1 MSQCK
6 SVSQAHSIELLNG
19 DRGALKQKCCL
30 SSVSCDGRDAT
41 TDIGQELHRAG
52 THGSESLHGHWVK
65 VVRLTERAVFADL
78 SCGCSLG
85 CTGRGDGALPHMV
98 STTVTSHVAQ
108 RPECHGRSVRPSGR
122 LPSSRTRPCGSFM
135 AGIPARVT
143 ARHIRSLMKLCLC
156 MRPRLLLHEKACR
169 PSWSTTAPQR
179 QLCC

>member
-78 SCGCSLG
+78 SCGCGLG
-85 CTGRGDGALPHMV
+85 CTGRGDGALPHIGIAHGV
-98 STTVTSHVAQ
+98 DDRDIPRGAATGVPRQECQTVWAFAV
-108 RPECHGRSVRPSGR
+108 
-122 LPSSRTRPCGSFM
+122 
-135 AGIPARVT
+135 VT
-143 ARHIRSLMKLCLC
+143 N
-156 MRPRLLLHEKACR
+156 
-169 PSWSTTAPQR
+169 
-179 QLCC
+179 